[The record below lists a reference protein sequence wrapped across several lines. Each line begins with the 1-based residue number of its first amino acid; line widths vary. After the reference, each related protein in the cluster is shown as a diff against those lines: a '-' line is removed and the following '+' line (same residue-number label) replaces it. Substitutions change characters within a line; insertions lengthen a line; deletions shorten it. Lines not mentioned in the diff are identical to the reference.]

1 MPDVKLIGQQIDQMD
16 LLAGAIMNSA
26 SHSLMS
32 LESAIHTL
40 DGINRGISSIME
52 SGSSITP
59 MQIYCML
66 ELISGALN

>member
-1 MPDVKLIGQQIDQMD
+1 
-16 LLAGAIMNSA
+16 
-26 SHSLMS
+26 MS

-40 DGINRGISSIME
+40 DGINHGISSIME
-52 SGSSITP
+52 SGSGITP